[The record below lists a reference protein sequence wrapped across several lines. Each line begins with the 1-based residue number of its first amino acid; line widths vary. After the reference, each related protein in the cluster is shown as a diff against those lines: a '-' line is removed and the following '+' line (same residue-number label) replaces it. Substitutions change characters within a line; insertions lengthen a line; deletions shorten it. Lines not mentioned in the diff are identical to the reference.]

1 MKTKNNKIH
10 KTVNFFIAFIAVLI
24 ISQIALAAEVI
35 LEETNV
41 TSTDTNISIPISL
54 NTLSNQYISS
64 FECTLNFDTAIVEFL
79 GTTLTTNLIQH
90 EKLIETNAI
99 SDHEVK
105 ILVYGLNNQSLDDG
119 NVFFINLNI
128 IDPVPGQ
135 INIRITDFVASC
147 PSCSGVPCSI
157 NNQPISI
164 DGNFPD
170 IEITYPISGDT
181 ISRTSTI
188 VRGTVDDS
196 ISDVTIRVEN
206 DSFSYDYSVVAQN
219 GFFEETVQVE
229 EGKNSII
236 AFCYDSDNNMGMDD
250 VVFSV
255 DTSIIGKPHILNTV
269 DIINVPQFRLEWTD
283 EVESGAVSYEI
294 RKMGAAEED
303 FGDYVARGDAD
314 VDDTVKYFGSGSLYF
329 DGNGDYLEVSDHDDW
344 NFSDGDFTIDL
355 WAMWPTVP
363 TQSQWFAGQ
372 WGDGNLSW
380 GFSWNSAGFLMCA
393 WSATGKYGG
402 SNGSYV
408 GVDWAPSAQ
417 TWYHLVCERSGD
429 VVKIFVNGTQIGSDQ
444 AFDHTLYNSSVPLN
458 IGRHN
463 IGGAYMNGYIDELRI
478 SKGIVRWMNDFTP
491 PDASHALDEET
502 KLLLH
507 ADGDGA
513 VGTEFYTTSETYL
526 DLVNIEEGTHYY
538 QVRSVTSVGG
548 TSEYSDSFCI
558 TVDMTPPAITI
569 NSHNNGEVVTAR
581 NITLEGTIDDS
592 TVSTIDV
599 NGSSVDVIDN
609 SFSIPL
615 TFQNEGLNTINIG
628 AIDQAGNSSALEFTI
643 NLVFP
648 PEIPSFSSS
657 IGPLEPASFRLEW
670 SDESSSGAVRYE
682 VKKMGEAEEDI
693 GNYVARGDADVDDT
707 VKYFGSG
714 SLYFDGNGDYLEVS
728 DHDDWNFS
736 DGDFTIDLWAMW
748 PTVPTQSQWFA
759 GQWGDGNLSWGFSW
773 NSAGFLMCA
782 WSATGKYGGSNGSY
796 VGVDWAPSAQTWYHL
811 VCERSGDVV
820 KIFVNG
826 TQIGSDQAFDHTLYN
841 SSVPLNIGRHN
852 IGGAYMNGY
861 IDELRIS
868 KGIVRWMNNF
878 TPPTTSHTADADT
891 KLLLH
896 ADGDGAVGSEIF
908 NVSVNYLDEN
918 NLEDGI
924 YSYQVRAFTQED
936 IASEY
941 SDVLAVTVDSVPPAD
956 PTINSVP
963 ALTNQT
969 QLQISGT
976 KSADTAQII
985 IDGATITVDSITYPT
1000 QTLWNAT
1007 ITFMAEGIHELAL
1020 LAADQAGNLS
1030 NTLWRTVEID
1040 TTEPVITI
1048 NTPQNGLTTPQ
1059 KTISFSGTVDDLAV
1073 DEIEITDVSDQ
1084 GTTTQTFSISN
1095 GSIQF
1100 SVDLIKGL
1108 NTFTLKATDA
1118 AGNQGTTQ
1126 VQASFSNNLPLIL
1139 LPIGNKA
1146 VGYDET
1152 LEFTVQVIDQDQ
1164 IHPDL
1169 LSFRMVN
1176 TPGAGSSNP
1185 ATFDSVTGIFSWTPT
1200 QDQIGLYENITFV
1213 VEDDNKSTSE
1223 TIKMVVQ
1230 NYDLDA
1236 EDFQKNMGNSRSN
1249 QVVIDDFNNDG
1260 FNDIY
1265 MVNVGENKYLV
1276 NNQDGTFTDL
1286 SDISGCADAGDG
1298 ASACIIDA
1306 DDDGFKDIYVVNKGN
1321 NTLFIN
1327 NGDGTFY
1334 DNTASAQLSNTDNGV
1349 VAYAHDYNND
1359 SYVDIYLL
1367 NEYGSQ
1373 FYKNNGDGT
1382 FSDNTSLSGL
1392 GGNIQAEMAC
1402 ISDIDF
1408 DGDLDI
1414 YVVNN
1419 GENKLFKNDGN
1430 AVFTDITDAAGVG
1443 DVETNCITKIF
1454 DFDFDGDLDIVV
1466 NNHYCDIFYSNNG
1479 SLTFNKILF
1488 VKTYDPLT
1496 SDKHSLFFDY
1506 DDDSDL
1512 DILIVDKNAK
1522 FVNGLGNILYA
1533 NNGDGTFTDV
1543 TVQSDLL

>member
-303 FGDYVARGDAD
+303 FGD
-314 VDDTVKYFGSGSLYF
+314 
-329 DGNGDYLEVSDHDDW
+329 
-344 NFSDGDFTIDL
+344 
-355 WAMWPTVP
+355 
-363 TQSQWFAGQ
+363 
-372 WGDGNLSW
+372 
-380 GFSWNSAGFLMCA
+380 
-393 WSATGKYGG
+393 
-402 SNGSYV
+402 
-408 GVDWAPSAQ
+408 
-417 TWYHLVCERSGD
+417 
-429 VVKIFVNGTQIGSDQ
+429 
-444 AFDHTLYNSSVPLN
+444 
-458 IGRHN
+458 
-463 IGGAYMNGYIDELRI
+463 
-478 SKGIVRWMNDFTP
+478 
-491 PDASHALDEET
+491 
-502 KLLLH
+502 
-507 ADGDGA
+507 
-513 VGTEFYTTSETYL
+513 
-526 DLVNIEEGTHYY
+526 
-538 QVRSVTSVGG
+538 
-548 TSEYSDSFCI
+548 
-558 TVDMTPPAITI
+558 
-569 NSHNNGEVVTAR
+569 
-581 NITLEGTIDDS
+581 
-592 TVSTIDV
+592 
-599 NGSSVDVIDN
+599 
-609 SFSIPL
+609 
-615 TFQNEGLNTINIG
+615 
-628 AIDQAGNSSALEFTI
+628 
-643 NLVFP
+643 
-648 PEIPSFSSS
+648 
-657 IGPLEPASFRLEW
+657 
-670 SDESSSGAVRYE
+670 
-682 VKKMGEAEEDI
+682 
-693 GNYVARGDADVDDT
+693 YVARGDADVDDT